1 MPNAKNAKKTCQI
14 ICFYEKSA
22 FPFCYGAAQCWD
34 TDAITQKRWKVKV
47 HVQTSALL
55 LLQKM
60 VMNLFNKT
68 HNRWNPNQSYLNFY
82 LSFSETVTPGAK
94 VSATELPTQRAM
106 RNPAKPLL
114 KTMSR
119 MVISIKVLERIYL
132 KVHIFWEGPKI
143 LQNLHLRFVLCSNGQ
158 IYGGDFAKFCG
169 LLRIYE
175 LYNSWQIWIR
185 P

>member
-1 MPNAKNAKKTCQI
+1 MQKMQKKTCQI

-94 VSATELPTQRAM
+94 VSVTEIPTQRAM

-114 KTMSR
+114 KSMSR
-119 MVISIKVLERIYL
+119 MVISIKVLAGIILRYIVDKFQFTL
-132 KVHIFWEGPKI
+132 DIFPAF
-143 LQNLHLRFVLCSNGQ
+143 LNLYAWPESFLLNCFTYQ
-158 IYGGDFAKFCG
+158 AKFY
-169 LLRIYE
+169 RA
-175 LYNSWQIWIR
+175 
-185 P
+185 